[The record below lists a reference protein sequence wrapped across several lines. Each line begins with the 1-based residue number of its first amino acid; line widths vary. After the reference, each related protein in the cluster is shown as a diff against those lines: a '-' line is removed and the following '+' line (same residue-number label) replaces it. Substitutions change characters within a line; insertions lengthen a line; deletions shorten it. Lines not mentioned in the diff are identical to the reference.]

1 MTGKKL
7 DTATEK
13 WLHAS
18 ISVDLGTGL
27 GMEDELAEEA
37 AKRCVPVLLN
47 LREKLRQCLESTGA
61 KAYNANIGKEMR
73 IAVGAD
79 TNVAVDNILGYL
91 VGGSLTLSPFRTNGC
106 LTPLKCCVGCN
117 IDLKCVL
124 PQDGDPG
131 FNGLYSVIRLGRSD
145 KVRRQ
150 RAWEGWGA

>member
-1 MTGKKL
+1 MTGNKL
-7 DTATEK
+7 NTATEK

-18 ISVDLGTGL
+18 ISDDLGTGL

-47 LREKLRQCLESTGA
+47 LREKLRQCLDSTGA

-91 VGGSLTLSPFRTNGC
+91 VGTPPSLSPFHT
-106 LTPLKCCVGCN
+106 KCCLAPLNCCEMHAALTSVSCRRMLIWISRASTVSFALG
-117 IDLKCVL
+117 DLT
-124 PQDGDPG
+124 
-131 FNGLYSVIRLGRSD
+131 R
-145 KVRRQ
+145 
-150 RAWEGWGA
+150 